1 MYDALAMADELA
13 TSLSLRGAA
22 TVAIAALLSALLI
35 VLLRPVLLRYAL
47 ARPNARSSHTTPTPQ
62 GGGIAVVAATIGGF
76 CAAAHFSPGVPL
88 LSGSLLTTFAAVVL
102 VAGVGAADDV
112 RSIAVVPR
120 LLLQALAVVLVIYA
134 LPDELRVAPFL
145 PWWTERVLLVIGGVW
160 FVNLVNF
167 MDGIDW
173 MTVAEVVP
181 VTAGLCGL
189 FWLGALPLR
198 DAIMAAA
205 LLGAV
210 AGFAPFN
217 RPVAKLFLGDVGSL
231 PIGLLMFWLLLQLA
245 TRGHVAAALLLPLYY
260 LADAT
265 VTLGRRLAR
274 GENVLQAHRSH
285 FYQRATDLGFSV
297 GEVVA
302 RVFAVNLVLAALAIV
317 SASASSPWSPIIA
330 LGLGIAVVATLLI
343 HLARGKR

>member
-1 MYDALAMADELA
+1 VRFATDFALVFLVAAATSVGLIALLKPALA
-13 TSLSLRGAA
+13 
-22 TVAIAALLSALLI
+22 
-35 VLLRPVLLRYAL
+35 RYAL
-47 ARPNARSSHTTPTPQ
+47 ARPNARSSHKIPTPQ
-62 GGGIAVVAATIGGF
+62 GGGIAVVAAAFSGVLAGAAFASIAPDALRALWPL
-76 CAAAHFSPGVPL
+76 AAAVAL
-88 LSGSLLTTFAAVVL
+88 LAALGAGDDIFHMPVGPRLALQFVAVGLALAAVP
-102 VAGVGAADDV
+102 DDA
-112 RSIAVVPR
+112 RVVP
-120 LLLQALAVVLVIYA
+120 
-134 LPDELRVAPFL
+134 EL
-145 PWWTERVLLVIGGVW
+145 PWWLERAALLIGGVYV
-160 FVNLVNF
+160 VNLVNF

-181 VTAGLCGL
+181 VTAGLCVLFGL
-189 FWLGALPLR
+189 DALPLR
-198 DAIMAAA
+198 DAVMAAA

-231 PIGLLMFWLLLQLA
+231 PIGLLLFWLLLQLA

-265 VTLGRRLAR
+265 ITLGRRLTK

-302 RVFAVNLVLAALAIV
+302 RVFAVNLVLVALAIV
-317 SASASSPWSPIIA
+317 SVRASSPWSPIVA
-330 LGLGIAVVATLLI
+330 LVLGVAIVAGLLI